1 MGSYTKDEPTNHNA
15 NDEILQPVVRA
26 GKQVQTNEN
35 CCFFFSLFVCIIS
48 LVDEVYGNHATVLRP
63 CRQLLCTVKDSYL
76 KITCG

>member
-35 CCFFFSLFVCIIS
+35 CFCFFFFVCLYNMIS
-48 LVDEVYGNHATVLRP
+48 
-63 CRQLLCTVKDSYL
+63 
-76 KITCG
+76 